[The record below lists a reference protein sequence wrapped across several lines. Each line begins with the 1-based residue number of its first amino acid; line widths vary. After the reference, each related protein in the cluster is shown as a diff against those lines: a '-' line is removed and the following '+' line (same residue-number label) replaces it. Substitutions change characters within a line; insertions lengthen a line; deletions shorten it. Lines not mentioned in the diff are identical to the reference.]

1 MCQESAPIP
10 LNRPRLV
17 LRVGVLGNRYFGTAC
32 PNGVPGAPEIIGE
45 NVVEAAKRVFENI
58 ATTLNSE
65 LEADR
70 RCRFPEIDGKLEYQG
85 RLVLAGLFGAWD
97 RWNRLDREGRPAGVY
112 RDVKPLIRIV
122 TGRAK
127 GSDQWLEEAGL
138 SCVKSISSVEFV
150 SQPVVVGST
159 DGHGA
164 NAFSVGA
171 LPKKTVDKGIAP
183 MTREKALEQARCARE
198 RAVGFRAQAEALQHH
213 SDLLIA
219 AWDPAAE
226 SKAGGTVET
235 VAMALRRNIPV
246 VALRVGVDES
256 VTISILERPADL
268 ERPPSMDWN
277 RELQACIARLVRFPE
292 LSKPK
297 ESHSGSTEH
306 RHFTAYHPRV
316 AFNAFINR
324 EDLGRP
330 WPAQSWKNLCEWVRS
345 LSPDV
350 RKTEPSKL
358 KSPRFYAEAKQR
370 ASTLSG
376 DFGDAHRGGVLISY
390 VLGAVAVLLA
400 ILGGELHQRGA
411 AESWLFVVGM
421 GEMAALVL
429 LWALSSTSKLEDWH
443 ELYTD
448 CRVLS
453 EALRCMTYL
462 APLGVHTPIPKLPPH
477 VAGEQEGE
485 LVHDPRRTWGIWYFR
500 ALVREAPILEG
511 DSSIPKF
518 PAEIQKLLQ
527 SEWVGDPSAHS
538 STDEANRSIPIK
550 GNQYLYHL
558 NAGRLHGQMFHGIE
572 ATTNTAFFVILAA
585 VVIHLVEGFFPEPG
599 HEPVSNP
606 TSSFNSILFLI
617 GVGGPAFLAALT
629 GFQAQIE
636 SRRLMQRS
644 ASMLNS
650 LQERFR
656 VLGDVDTSD
665 PDSVT
670 ARWGLAREAAATAAV
685 LVNEA
690 ADWSMIYKNSDIHA
704 G

>member
-17 LRVGVLGNRYFGTAC
+17 LRVGVLGNRCFGTAC
-32 PNGVPGAPEIIGE
+32 PNGVPGNPKNIGE

-85 RLVLAGLFGAWD
+85 RLVLARLFGAWD

-171 LPKKTVDKGIAP
+171 LPKKTTDKGIAP
-183 MTREKALEQARCARE
+183 MTREKALEQARSAGE
-198 RAVGFRAQAEALQHH
+198 RTVGFRAQAEALQHH
-213 SDLLIA
+213 SDLLVA

-235 VAMALRRNIPV
+235 VALALARNIPV
-246 VALRVGVDES
+246 VALRVGADET

-268 ERPPSMDWN
+268 DRLPSKDWIKD
-277 RELQACIARLVRFPE
+277 LQACVSRLVRFPE
-292 LSKPK
+292 PQ
-297 ESHSGSTEH
+297 ECHGESTEH

-316 AFNAFINR
+316 AFDAFINR

-350 RKTEPSKL
+350 RKTEPPQL
-358 KSPRFYAEAKQR
+358 KSPRSYADAKQR

-376 DFGDAHRGGVLISY
+376 DFGDAHRGGVLLSY

-411 AESWLFVVGM
+411 AEGWLFVVGM

-477 VAGEQEGE
+477 VAGELEGE

-500 ALVREAPILEG
+500 AMVREAAILED
-511 DSSIPKF
+511 DSSTAKS
-518 PAEIQKLLQ
+518 PAEMQKLLQ
-527 SEWVGDPSAHS
+527 SEWVGDPSAHKS
-538 STDEANRSIPIK
+538 AEGATGSTPIK

-558 NAGRLHGQMFHGIE
+558 NAGRMHAQMFHGIE
-572 ATTNTAFFVILAA
+572 ATTATAFLVILGA
-585 VVIHLVEGFFPEPG
+585 VAIHLAEGFFPEPG

-650 LQERFR
+650 LRERYR
-656 VLGDVDTSD
+656 ALGDVDTSD
-665 PDSVT
+665 PDPVA
-670 ARWGLAREAAATAAV
+670 ARWGLACEAAATAAV